1 VSLDI
6 VILAAG
12 QGTRMVSDLPK
23 VLHCLAGRALVQHV
37 VDAARRLGPHSLN
50 VVIGHGAEQVRATV
64 TGPDLNWVLQER
76 QLGTGHA
83 VQQALPALAEQGA
96 TLILYGD
103 VPLVREATLRRLIG
117 IADAGAVALLTVK
130 LAEPTGY
137 GRILRDHNG
146 QVAAIV
152 EHKDARPEQLEI
164 REVNTGIMAVPT
176 PELRQWLGRLDNDNA
191 QGEYYLTDIIAMAV
205 ADGIG
210 VEPVIAA
217 DENEVAGVN
226 NRSQLARLERAYQ
239 QRVAGELM
247 LAGVTL
253 RDPQRFDLR
262 GDLRHGRD
270 VIVDINVVIEGR
282 VSLGNNV
289 RIGPNCVLRNVSIGD
304 HTIVE
309 ANSVM
314 EDCEI
319 GERCSVGP
327 FARLR
332 PGTRLATGA
341 RIGNFVETKK
351 ARIGAGSKVNHLSYV
366 GDADIGERVNVGAGT
381 ITCNYDGVN
390 KFQTIIGDGAFIGSN
405 TSLVAPVEVGRN
417 ATVGAGSV
425 VTSAV
430 PEDALAIARG
440 RQRNIDGWA
449 KPQKKARETGTD

>member
-1 VSLDI
+1 MSLDI

-23 VLHCLAGRALVQHV
+23 VLHCLAGRPLVQHV
-37 VDAARRLGPHSLN
+37 VDAALRLGPHSLN
-50 VVIGHGAEQVRATV
+50 VVIGHGADQVRTTIA
-64 TGPDLNWVLQER
+64 GPDLNWVLQER

-83 VQQALPALAEQGA
+83 VQHALPALAEHGS

-103 VPLVREATLRRLIG
+103 VPLVRDGTLRQLID
-117 IADAGAVALLTVK
+117 IADGGAVALLTVK
-130 LAEPTGY
+130 LADPTGY

-176 PELRQWLGRLDNDNA
+176 RELRLWLGRLDNDNA

-205 ADGIG
+205 ADGVA

-226 NRSQLARLERAYQ
+226 NRGQLARLERAYQ
-239 QRVAGELM
+239 QRVAEELM

-262 GDLRHGRD
+262 GNLRHGRD
-270 VIVDINVVIEGR
+270 VVVDINVVIEGR

-304 HTIVE
+304 DSVVE

-319 GERCSVGP
+319 GPRCSVGP

-332 PGTRLATGA
+332 PGTCLDAGA

-449 KPQKKARETGTD
+449 KPQKKTRETGTD